1 MKIKENKGITLVTLV
16 ITVII
21 LVILAGTGVSIGL
34 NLTATAKYTNVQTYM
49 LLIQQKCEYVE
60 NEVVIG
66 EMEEDDRYGELQEDG
81 DLPGWYKLSQGDL
94 NEMGVKVQKQKT
106 GYYVNYNTEKGVDVI
121 YKPGVVNDGETYY
134 KLTEMLEAGK

>member
-94 NEMGVKVQKQKT
+94 NEMGVKGAKAK
-106 GYYVNYNTEKGVDVI
+106 DRLLC
-121 YKPGVVNDGETYY
+121 
-134 KLTEMLEAGK
+134 KL